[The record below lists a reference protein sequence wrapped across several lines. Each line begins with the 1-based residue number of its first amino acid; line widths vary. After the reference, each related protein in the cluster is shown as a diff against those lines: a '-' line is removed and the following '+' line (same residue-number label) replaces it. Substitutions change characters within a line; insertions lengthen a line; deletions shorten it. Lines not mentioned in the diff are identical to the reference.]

1 MYSVHKTDIINIAA
15 KQVRKQNLVVFYLR
29 DCPGKTKE
37 CHQNMF
43 SICMSCKF
51 RGIDYRGQAY
61 LVRDSENGTARRGT
75 LSHFNVLAVG

>member
-29 DCPGKTKE
+29 DCPGKRNVIK
-37 CHQNMF
+37 
-43 SICMSCKF
+43 ICFLFVCLANFVVSTIEVKP
-51 RGIDYRGQAY
+51 Y

-75 LSHFNVLAVG
+75 LSHFNVLAIC